1 MSIPEPAPKSYW
13 NRIKAKLL
21 VLARAS
27 RRGRSKDTYLA
38 QSVEPEA
45 SCNRLDRWAYDQE
58 PLGDAVSSFYRHQL
72 QTNLEEFEKFA
83 LQSRSRSIL
92 NIFAREATKGRHSLA
107 SLSRELSDYLSLADQ
122 IERAHPPTVDSE
134 ILLAL
139 ASLLV
144 NGAQD
149 DLDKQT
155 GLLCYEFVLVASGE
169 SAFALTQ
176 KLEYVEALG
185 DLGRYREQE
194 KLARVLN
201 IHDSD
206 PLQMELLKLNRLRG
220 ENATAEAWVEKLN
233 CLYRS
238 LGMSAVRL
246 LRDATLPLMDRLVSD
261 ATHSIR
267 GPKIS
272 VIMPSYCPGAG
283 IYTAVRSLLQ
293 QTWRNLEIIIVND
306 GSPDSYTERFEHVA
320 SLDSRILV
328 VNNNENL
335 GAYVARNHGLAI
347 ASGEYVTVHD
357 DDDWSH
363 PDKLALQA
371 SVLCDNGHVMA
382 TTSEH
387 IRTSEHLVFQR
398 LNMRP
403 RYLQKNFSSLMVRKT
418 LFNTIGL
425 WDDVNRAG
433 DVEFE
438 TRLEQNISATQKV
451 DISGKPLAFSRTWD
465 GSLTSGEMSR
475 GHFAYS
481 RILYRWSFRQWQ
493 WSQRRLGLRAVRDRD
508 SARPYAIPSSF
519 SSVEDALT
527 PNKFDL
533 IYVAD
538 FFRQSK
544 FVNSVIQEI
553 ETAVDEGFTVAY
565 MHINSPTTQRRAG
578 IAPKLF
584 ELQLE
589 GKIFQV
595 AESDEAATS
604 LLVVYDA
611 AIGMFL
617 DQAHSNLQT
626 DKAITII
633 DRPATLE
640 PSDGREATSIL
651 QALHNL
657 DRCFDTRFQVI
668 GTTERVNRGLM
679 RAVPPRRFMG
689 KDYQWHSHVRLPAS
703 EIEPPRSVPVVG
715 FHTFGNVYRWPSNQR
730 TLEEIYFSDSHVT
743 KFYGQLNPLLKK
755 FGDAA
760 VSGAEVVDFEVNRLE
775 TFLSSIDFWVYFP
788 HDRLQSTPW
797 LPVLEAMQA
806 GKVVILPWRL
816 RPVYGDAAVYSE
828 PSDVSKVV
836 AELSSSPQSYVA
848 QAHLGQEFVAMRH
861 DKRCF
866 IKRLN
871 RAIAG

>member
-1 MSIPEPAPKSYW
+1 VDNYVPY
-13 NRIKAKLL
+13 
-21 VLARAS
+21 
-27 RRGRSKDTYLA
+27 
-38 QSVEPEA
+38 
-45 SCNRLDRWAYDQE
+45 
-58 PLGDAVSSFYRHQL
+58 GDAVSNFYRHQL
-72 QTNLEEFEKFA
+72 QTNLGEFEKFA

-92 NIFAREATKGRHSLA
+92 DFFAREATKGRHSLA
-107 SLSRELSDYLSLADQ
+107 SLSRELSDYLSPSDHV
-122 IERAHPPTVDSE
+122 EHTHRPTIDAT
-134 ILLAL
+134 ILLSL
-139 ASLLV
+139 GSLLI
-144 NGAQD
+144 NGAHD
-149 DLDKQT
+149 DLDRQT

-185 DLGRYREQE
+185 DIGRYQEQE
-194 KLARVLN
+194 ELSRVLN
-201 IHDSD
+201 IHDSE
-206 PLQMELLKLNRLRG
+206 PSQMELLKLNRLRR
-220 ENATAEAWVEKLN
+220 ENATAEAWLEKLN
-233 CLYRS
+233 GLYRT
-238 LGMSAVRL
+238 LGMSPVRL
-246 LRDATLPLMDRLVSD
+246 LRDPTVPLMDRLVSD
-261 ATHSIR
+261 TQRSVS
-267 GPKIS
+267 GPKVS

-293 QTWRNLEIIIVND
+293 QTWQNLEIIIVND
-306 GSPDSYTERFEHVA
+306 GSPDHYAERFEHVA
-320 SLDSRILV
+320 SLDSRIVV

-335 GAYVARNHGLAI
+335 GAYVARNHGLGI
-347 ASGEYVTVHD
+347 ARGEYVTVHD

-371 SVLCDNGHVMA
+371 SVLDDDDQVIA

-387 IRTSEHLVFQR
+387 IRTTEQLVFQR

-403 RYLQKNFSSLMVRKT
+403 RYLQKNYSSLMVRKT
-418 LFNTIGL
+418 LFNTIGI
-425 WDDVNRAG
+425 WDDVNRGG

-451 DISGKPLAFSRTWD
+451 DILGKPLAFSRTWD

-493 WSQRRLGLRAVRDRD
+493 WSQRRLGLPAVRDSD
-508 SARPYAIPSSF
+508 HPRPYAIPTSF
-519 SSVEDALT
+519 SSMENALI
-527 PNKFDL
+527 PNKFDV

-544 FVNSVIQEI
+544 FVNSVVHEI
-553 ETAVDEGFTVAY
+553 ETAVDGGFVVGY

-578 IAPKLF
+578 IVPKLF
-584 ELQLE
+584 ELQLD
-589 GKIFQV
+589 GKVSQV
-595 AESDEAATS
+595 AESDESATS

-617 DQAHSNLQT
+617 DQVHSKLKA

-633 DRPATLE
+633 DRPAKLE
-640 PSDGREATSIL
+640 AAEAREATSIL

-657 DRCFDTRFQVI
+657 DRCFGTRFQVI
-668 GTTERVNRGLM
+668 GTTERINQGLM
-679 RAVPPRRFMG
+679 HTVPPRRFMG
-689 KDYQWHSHVRLPAS
+689 QEYQWNSHVRLPAS
-703 EIEPPRSVPVVG
+703 EIEPPRSMPVVG
-715 FHTFGNVYRWPSNQR
+715 FHTFGNVYRWPPNQR
-730 TLEEIYFSDSHVT
+730 TLEKVYFSDSHAT

-760 VSGAEVVDFEVNRLE
+760 VSSAEVVDFNVNRLE
-775 TFLSSIDFWVYFP
+775 SFLSSIDFWVYFP
-788 HDRLQSTPW
+788 HDRLQSNPW

-816 RPVYGDAAVYSE
+816 RRVYGDAAVYSE
-828 PSDVSKVV
+828 PNDVSKVV
-836 AELSSSPQSYVA
+836 AKLSRNPQSYVA
-848 QAHLGQEFVAMRH
+848 QVQLGREFVAVHH
-861 DKRCF
+861 DKRSF

-871 RAIAG
+871 KAIAG